1 MASHCP
7 TSYPEL
13 SMSCHPHRAKSLPSG
28 LAREVF
34 SSCQFLL
41 HALLVIVVTGCNP
54 SYQKETA
61 PVHGTVTLD
70 GKPVSA
76 GGVSF
81 RPAAGRGAGGVI
93 AVDGTYTLGT
103 YTKSDGAIVGKH
115 KVAIS
120 PPEQGEEV
128 TDLPAGSV
136 KLPKRY
142 HNSESSGLE
151 VEVQPNQENVIDLKL
166 TSQP

>member
-1 MASHCP
+1 
-7 TSYPEL
+7 
-13 SMSCHPHRAKSLPSG
+13 MSCHPDRATSLPNG
-28 LAREVF
+28 LSRGVVSAW
-34 SSCQFLL
+34 QFLL
-41 HALLVIVVTGCNP
+41 HTLFAIILTGCNP

-61 PVHGTVTLD
+61 PVRGTVTLD
-70 GKPVSA
+70 GRPVSA

-81 RPAAGRGAGGVI
+81 SPAAGRGAGGLI

-151 VEVQPNQENVIDLKL
+151 FEVQPNQENVIDLKL

>member
-1 MASHCP
+1 
-7 TSYPEL
+7 
-13 SMSCHPHRAKSLPSG
+13 MSCHPDRANSLPSG
-28 LAREVF
+28 HSREVA
-34 SSCQFLL
+34 SWWHILL
-41 HALLVIVVTGCNP
+41 PTLFAIILTGCNP

-61 PVHGTVTLD
+61 PVRGTVTLD

-81 RPAAGRGAGGVI
+81 RPAAGRGAGGLI
-93 AVDGTYTLGT
+93 AIDGAYSLGT

-128 TDLPAGSV
+128 TISKPD
-136 KLPKRY
+136 R
-142 HNSESSGLE
+142 
-151 VEVQPNQENVIDLKL
+151 
-166 TSQP
+166 